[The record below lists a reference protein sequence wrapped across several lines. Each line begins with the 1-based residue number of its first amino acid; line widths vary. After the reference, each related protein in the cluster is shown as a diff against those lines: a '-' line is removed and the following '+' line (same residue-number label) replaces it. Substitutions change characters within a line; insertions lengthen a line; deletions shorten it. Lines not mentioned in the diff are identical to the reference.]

1 MNSFVHLHVH
11 SEYSLLDGAGRIKDL
26 VRAAREMGMP
36 ALALTDHGVM
46 YGAVEFYK
54 AAREEGIKPII
65 GCEVYVAPRS
75 RHDREPHRDDYQYH
89 LVLLAADANGY
100 RNLAALVSAAY
111 LEGFY
116 YKPRVDRELLSRHS
130 QGLIALSACLA
141 GEVPGWLLKDQED
154 KAYEAAAWLKE
165 VFGRENFYLEL
176 QDQGLAE
183 QRKINRRLIELG
195 RRLNLPLVA
204 TNDVHYVFQDQARVH
219 DILLCIQTGKT
230 LNDPNRLRFP
240 NTQFYLKS
248 PGEMAALFTEVPSAL
263 TNTLAIAERCN
274 FDFTFGQLHL
284 PAYRVPA
291 GEDTASYLR
300 RLCYE
305 GFNRRYPRDDGTA
318 RQRLDYELAIIEQMG
333 YPGYFLIVWDIVNF
347 ARRRGIPVGPGRGS
361 AAGSLVA
368 YCLGITAVD
377 PLRYNLLFERFLN
390 PERVSMPDI
399 DIDFCFERRDEV
411 IQYVQE
417 KYGREHVA
425 QIITF
430 GTMAARGAVR
440 DVGRVLGMP
449 LSEVDRIARLVPLE
463 LGITLD
469 RALATTPE
477 LKESYESSTAVREL
491 LDTARAL
498 EGMPR
503 HASTHAA
510 GIVIT
515 QEPLTHYLPLQKNGE
530 AVTTQ
535 FPMQV
540 VEELGLLKMDILGL
554 RTLTVIDRACRAIR
568 MNYGRDLDLENL
580 PLDDEATYRLLA
592 SGETSGIFQLESS
605 GMRAILKELKPERFE
620 DIIALVALYRPGP
633 LGSGMVE
640 DFIER
645 KHGLKPITYLHP
657 ALEPILKDTYG
668 VILYQE
674 QVMRIASELAGFTL
688 GQADILRRAMG
699 KKKPE
704 VLAAQRE
711 HFLAGAVKKGLPE
724 EIALKIFELMEYF
737 AGYGFNASHSA
748 AYALVAYQ
756 TAYLKAHYPAELM
769 GALLSSVAEHLDKMG
784 PYLAECQ
791 RLGIK
796 VLPPDVNES
805 GVDFTI
811 AGGHIR
817 FGLAAVKNVGRA
829 AVEAIIAAREAGGPF
844 TSLLDFCRR
853 VDSRLANKRVVESLI
868 RCGAFNS
875 LHPNRRQLLAILDS
889 CFELA
894 AQRQEERRS
903 GQISLLDMV
912 PEEVNEPPLPDL
924 ADFSRADI
932 LAMEKE
938 LLGFYLSGH
947 PLEPY
952 AAALQ
957 QFVSHTL
964 ADLAEIPD
972 GSQVVLG
979 GLVSGLRRLVTRKG
993 EPMAILTLED
1003 FSGQG
1008 EVVLF
1013 PRVYSQ
1019 GRAWLAPDRAVIVYG
1034 HTDKQEEGVQVLAD
1048 QVKPVRVGPSEAG
1061 TPAGGLPVETSST
1074 GAVSRE
1080 RAYGQEAVAAPP
1092 AHTGTGKAGE
1102 RRSGRRL
1109 YLKLTGKEQGAALQD
1124 ILTAFPGDCPV
1135 YLHLSSEGRTF
1146 ILHRRLWVEP
1156 VPALLASLARLLGGQ
1171 DKVKL
1176 VPEK

>member
-1 MNSFVHLHVH
+1 MKSFVHLHVH

-26 VRAAREMGMP
+26 VRAAGEMGMP

-54 AAREEGIKPII
+54 AAREQGLKPII

-75 RHDREPHRDDYQYH
+75 RHDREPRRDDYQYH
-89 LVLLAADANGY
+89 LVLLAADATGY
-100 RNLAALVSAAY
+100 RNLTALVSAAF

-141 GEVPGWLLKDQED
+141 GEVPAHLLKNQED
-154 KAYEAAAWLKE
+154 AAYDAATWLRE
-165 VFGRENFYLEL
+165 VFGPENFYLEL
-176 QDQGLAE
+176 QDHGLPE
-183 QRKINRRLIELG
+183 QRQLNRQLVDLATRLKI
-195 RRLNLPLVA
+195 PLVA
-204 TNDVHYVFQDQARVH
+204 TNDVHYVRQDQARAH
-219 DILLCIQTGKT
+219 DVLLCIQTGKT
-230 LNDPNRLRFP
+230 LDDPNRLRFP
-240 NTQFYLKS
+240 TAQFYLKS
-248 PGEMAALFTEVPSAL
+248 PAEMDNLFREVPSAL
-263 TNTLAIAERCN
+263 ANTLAIAERCQ
-274 FDFTFGQLHL
+274 FDFTFGRLHL
-284 PAYRVPA
+284 PAYQVPA
-291 GEDTASYLR
+291 GEDAASYLR
-300 RLCYE
+300 RLSYE
-305 GFNRRYPRDDGTA
+305 GLERRYPRDDGTA
-318 RQRLDYELAIIEQMG
+318 RQRLEYELGVIEQMG
-333 YPGYFLIVWDIVNF
+333 YPGYFLIVWDMVNF

-368 YCLGITAVD
+368 YCLGITSID

-399 DIDFCFERRDEV
+399 DMDFCFERRDEV
-411 IQYVQE
+411 IQYVLE
-417 KYGREHVA
+417 KYGRDHVA

-430 GTMAARGAVR
+430 GTMAARAAVR
-440 DVGRVLGMP
+440 DVGRVLGLP
-449 LSEVDRIARLVPLE
+449 LNEVDRIAKMVPME
-463 LGITLD
+463 LGITLE
-469 RALATTPE
+469 RALATSPD
-477 LKESYESSTAVREL
+477 LKESYEGKREVREL
-491 LDTARAL
+491 LDTARAI

-515 QEPLTHYLPLQKNGE
+515 REPLIHYLPLQKTGD

-535 FPMQV
+535 YPMQA
-540 VEELGLLKMDILGL
+540 VEELGLLKMDLLGL
-554 RTLTVIDRACRAIR
+554 RTLTVIGHAREAIR
-568 MNYGRDLDLENL
+568 RNYGWELDLENL
-580 PLDDEATYRLLA
+580 PLDDRPTYQLLT

-640 DFIER
+640 DFIKR
-645 KHGLKPITYLHP
+645 KHGVTPISYLHP

-688 GQADILRRAMG
+688 GQADLLRRAMG

-704 VLAAQRE
+704 VLAAQRDR
-711 HFLAGAVKKGLPE
+711 FLAGAEAKAIPRDV
-724 EIALKIFELMEYF
+724 AQKIFELMEYF

-756 TAYLKAHYPAELM
+756 TAYLKAHYPVELM

-791 RLGIK
+791 RLGIA

-805 GVDFTI
+805 GVDFTVR
-811 AGGHIR
+811 GRQIR
-817 FGLAAVKNVGRA
+817 FGLAAVKNAGRA
-829 AVEAIIAAREAGGPF
+829 AALAIIAAREAGGPF

-853 VDSRLANKRVVESLI
+853 VDSRQANKRVVESLI

-875 LHPNRRQLLAILDS
+875 INPNRRQLLAGLDE
-889 CFELA
+889 CLEA
-894 AQRQEERRS
+894 AARRQEDRRS
-903 GQISLLDMV
+903 GQVSLMDLV
-912 PEEVNEPPLPDL
+912 PGEVSDPPLPQVT
-924 ADFSRADI
+924 DFSRADI

-952 AAALQ
+952 AQVLKKLA
-957 QFVSHTL
+957 SHSL
-964 ADLAEIPD
+964 ADLAEIAD
-972 GSQVVLG
+972 GSQVTVG

-993 EPMAILTLED
+993 DPMAVLTLED
-1003 FSGQG
+1003 FSGQV
-1008 EVVLF
+1008 EAVIF

-1019 GRAWLAPDRAVIVYG
+1019 VRSWLAPDRAVLVQG
-1034 HTDKQEEGVQVLAD
+1034 QVDKQEEGAQVLANLVRPLVPESGGGD
-1048 QVKPVRVGPSEAG
+1048 RTKPTGRLIPPDGPTGTYHAG
-1061 TPAGGLPVETSST
+1061 PGTGPAGQASAGYET
-1074 GAVSRE
+1074 A
-1080 RAYGQEAVAAPP
+1080 
-1092 AHTGTGKAGE
+1092 
-1102 RRSGRRL
+1102 RL
-1109 YLKLTGKEQGAALQD
+1109 YLKLSGQGQ
-1124 ILTAFPGDCPV
+1124 LTALRDTLTAYPGPCPV
-1135 YLHLSSEGRTF
+1135 YLYLADSRRT
-1146 ILHRRLWVEP
+1146 IALHRRYWIKP
-1156 VPALLASLARLLGGQ
+1156 VPELLASLAGLLGGY
-1171 DKVKL
+1171 DKIKL
-1176 VPEK
+1176 LQENRI